1 MKFLLR
7 AVVSLLVLTVLLCGG
22 LILYLSI
29 TEYKPAEAMPV
40 QILQQQNR
48 PIDAASELTITT
60 FNTVSYTHLDVY
72 KRQSLT
78 VLFSLFFFLPALAK
92 LV

>member
-60 FNTVSYTHLDVY
+60 FNIGYAALERDVD
-72 KRQSLT
+72 
-78 VLFSLFFFLPALAK
+78 FFMDGGTMSRA
-92 LV
+92 